1 MADTFA
7 IYALRRKRARLAG
20 EILAAQNAVARQR
33 EKLATLDAV
42 IRMFEPESNPDLIAA
57 IRPVGRRC
65 LYFRRGE
72 QMRLCLAALREAGKP
87 TSCRAVA
94 EYAMGAKGLSPE
106 LPAREVITEHI
117 RSTLYR
123 LERKGIV
130 RKLVDWPETWWE
142 LVG

>member
-1 MADTFA
+1 
-7 IYALRRKRARLAG
+7 
-20 EILAAQNAVARQR
+20 V
-33 EKLATLDAV
+33 
-42 IRMFEPESNPDLIAA
+42 S
-57 IRPVGRRC
+57 RRC

-87 TSCRAVA
+87 ISCRAVA
-94 EYAMGAKGLSPE
+94 KHAMEAKGLSPE